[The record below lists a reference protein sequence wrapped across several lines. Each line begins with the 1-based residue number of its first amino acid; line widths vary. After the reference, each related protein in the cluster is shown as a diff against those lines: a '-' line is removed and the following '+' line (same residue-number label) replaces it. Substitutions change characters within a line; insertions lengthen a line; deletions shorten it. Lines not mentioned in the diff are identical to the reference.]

1 MKMFQISD
9 KIDNVSRIGIGCMRI
24 TGLSDEKAVR
34 SLIEGALECGINFF
48 DHADIYAGGE
58 AETLFGN
65 ALTPQLREKMVIQ
78 TKCAIRPGICYD
90 FSKEYILNSVDGSLK
105 RLKTDY
111 VDILIKTGLIEKLD
125 KTKLTNIYNNLDTS
139 LRLDEL
145 SKIYDPGL
153 EYSIPYTYS
162 ATGIVV
168 NKKFMKDYPKSFEI
182 FSQNQY
188 KGKMTMLD
196 DGRET
201 LGATLQFL
209 GYSSD
214 TENDVELEAA
224 KNKLI
229 EWKKNLAKFDAAA
242 FGKSVA
248 TGEFFAAHGYA
259 ENIYGEL
266 DEAEYENFDYFI
278 PKGSMMYIDSMA
290 IVKGSPN
297 LENAYKFLEFLYR
310 PENFIRVYEQFKA
323 PSIIKGIEEKSSIK
337 SIVKSSQVIEN
348 AKLPGSLSEKAKEKH
363 DKIWNE
369 VKLSN

>member
-1 MKMFQISD
+1 MNYNIVN
-9 KIDNVSRIGIGCMRI
+9 KI
-24 TGLSDEKAVR
+24 
-34 SLIEGALECGINFF
+34 IEINFKNK
-48 DHADIYAGGE
+48 DKKHDE
-58 AETLFGN
+58 VKE
-65 ALTPQLREKMVIQ
+65 LTKNER
-78 TKCAIRPGICYD
+78 T
-90 FSKEYILNSVDGSLK
+90 
-105 RLKTDY
+105 
-111 VDILIKTGLIEKLD
+111 
-125 KTKLTNIYNNLDTS
+125 
-139 LRLDEL
+139 
-145 SKIYDPGL
+145 
-153 EYSIPYTYS
+153 EYS
-162 ATGIVV
+162 
-168 NKKFMKDYPKSFEI
+168 
-182 FSQNQY
+182 Q
-188 KGKMTMLD
+188 
-196 DGRET
+196 
-201 LGATLQFL
+201 
-209 GYSSD
+209 SD
-214 TENDVELEAA
+214 FRNDVTDEESF
-224 KNKLI
+224 KTVCGRQ
-229 EWKKNLAKFDAAA
+229 WKKNLAKFDAAA

-369 VKLSN
+369 NSLPFSIVFLFLNFHLGRTPLFHIPMVHIFYNL